1 MADALKLPPAD
12 NYGPSPDGE
21 HGTRYYTEATVS
33 RLLAECRRMAL
44 EEAARVCENENVAP
58 SDDPVGVAHCISLA
72 IRALKD

>member
-1 MADALKLPPAD
+1 MADAPKLPPAD

-44 EEAARVCENENVAP
+44 EEAARVCDATPPHPFRP
-58 SDDPVGVAHCISLA
+58 SIEAAHA
-72 IRALKD
+72 IRRLMKD